1 MNTMKLIGFGLVNYL
16 IRFIIGGILFQGV
29 KMNPEGLAFGF
40 IMTAVALVAAYLL
53 MRFVMKPRTMGEALT
68 IALAWIVIAFVIDI
82 LSARPLLKITIGYYL
97 SEPQFW
103 TRLLAIL
110 IVAPFVMKRS

>member
-1 MNTMKLIGFGLVNYL
+1 MNTMRLISFGLVNYL
-16 IRFIIGGILFQGV
+16 IRFVIGGILFQGV
-29 KMNPEGLAFGF
+29 KMNPEGFAYGL
-40 IMTAVALVAAYLL
+40 ILTIVALVAAYLL
-53 MRFVMKPRTMGEALT
+53 MRFVMKPRSVGEALT
-68 IALAWIVIAFVIDI
+68 IALVWIAIAFVIDI
-82 LSARPLLKITIGYYL
+82 LSAGPLLKITIGYYL